1 MQTDINARLILA
13 VFEKIT
19 RLGAATKKDGETTH
33 HLDGITAYSDFDG
46 YTVYLEDDE
55 VKVYTGFHNTFRVN
69 SDSAR
74 ATENFLRKMQYIE
87 SNYD

>member
-1 MQTDINARLILA
+1 MEHDINTRLILA

-19 RLGAATKKDGETTH
+19 SHGKEVEYDGEDMH
-33 HLDGITAYSDFDG
+33 ILEGIRASTDFDG

-55 VKVYTGFHNTFRVN
+55 VKVRTGFHNTFKID
-69 SDSAR
+69 SDSTR
-74 ATENFLRKMQYIE
+74 ATDNFIRKMKQIE